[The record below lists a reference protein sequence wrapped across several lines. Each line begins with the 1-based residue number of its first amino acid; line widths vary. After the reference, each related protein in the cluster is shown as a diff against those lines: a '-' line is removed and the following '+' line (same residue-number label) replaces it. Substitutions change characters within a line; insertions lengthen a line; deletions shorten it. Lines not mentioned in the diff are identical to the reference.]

1 MRKIS
6 ADYIFTISSGPIKNG
21 VIIIDDDGTIL
32 EVTNG
37 NQESRN
43 KSQES
48 TTKNQE
54 SRVKNQESGIKN
66 QESRNKNQE
75 SRNKNQESR
84 NKSQESRNKNQESR
98 NKSQDIPSEIEFY
111 EGIICP
117 GFVNTHC
124 HLELSHLRSQIPENI
139 GMTGFIK
146 EIISIRSGFSDKEI
160 QDAIADAEAEM
171 IRNGIVA
178 VGDISNNNSTFSQKE
193 KRNLL
198 YHTFIEVF
206 DLNPDKAD
214 EVFEKAIALKR
225 ELETLNFK
233 HSNSIVPHAPYTVS
247 EKLLKLINKNSNEN
261 NSILSIHNQESEA
274 ENELFISKSGKIY
287 DAFKSM
293 GINTDLIRQ
302 TGLNSLRSTL
312 PFLNFASN
320 LLLVHNTFTTRDDI
334 QYAKSQISNLKSQDL
349 FWCTC
354 PNANMYIENKLP
366 NYNYFIEENVR
377 VTIGTDSLA
386 SNRTLSVLDELKTI
400 VKQYPEIPLQT
411 LLLWAT
417 KNGADFLG
425 FSQLGTIEKGKKP
438 GLNLLKNVDELKITE
453 KTEVLK
459 LV

>member
-6 ADYIFTISSGPIKNG
+6 ADYIFTISSEPIKNG
-21 VIIIDDDGTIL
+21 VIVIDDDGTIL
-32 EVTNG
+32 EVTKG
-37 NQESRN
+37 DQELRN
-43 KSQES
+43 K
-48 TTKNQE
+48 K
-54 SRVKNQESGIKN
+54 
-66 QESRNKNQE
+66 
-75 SRNKNQESR
+75 
-84 NKSQESRNKNQESR
+84 
-98 NKSQDIPSEIEFY
+98 QDSEIEYY

-117 GFVNTHC
+117 GFINTHC
-124 HLELSHLRSQIPENI
+124 HLELSHLRSKIPESI

-146 EIISIRSGFSDKEI
+146 EIISIRSHFSDKQI
-160 QDAIADAEAEM
+160 QDAIIEAEEEM
-171 IRNGIVA
+171 IKNGIVA
-178 VGDISNNNSTFSQKE
+178 VGDISNNNSTFGQKE
-193 KRNLL
+193 KGNLF

-206 DLNPDKAD
+206 DLNPDKAG
-214 EVFEKAIALKR
+214 EVFEKAITLKKQHQQ
-225 ELETLNFK
+225 LETLNFK
-233 HSNSIVPHAPYTVS
+233 LSNSIVPHAPYTVS
-247 EKLLKLINKNSNEN
+247 EKLFKLIIQNTDEK

-274 ENELFISKSGKIY
+274 ENELFISKSGTIY
-287 DAFKSM
+287 DAFKNM
-293 GINTDLIRQ
+293 GINTDLMRQ

-312 PFLNFASN
+312 PFLTFASK
-320 LLLVHNTFTTRDDI
+320 LLLVHNTFTSREDI
-334 QYAKSQISNLKSQDL
+334 KWAQKQLRNKESRIKNHGQKSKIQNL

-386 SNRTLSVLDELKTI
+386 SNWSLSVLDELKMI

-425 FSQLGTIEKGKKP
+425 FTQLGSIEKGKSP
-438 GLNLLKNVDELKITE
+438 GLNLLKNIDELKITS